1 MNIKIIRVTKD
12 EAEIEFL
19 GEGHTFLNVLKYSL
33 LQDPQVETAT
43 YDVKHPM
50 ISNPIF
56 YIRTESKDPLKAL
69 QDASLRLKDEFEALL
84 GLITSKSE
92 ALSSGTISD

>member
-1 MNIKIIRVTKD
+1 MNIKIIRATKD

-19 GEGHTFLNVLKYSL
+19 DEGHTFLNVLKYSL
-33 LQDPQVETAT
+33 LQDPQVESAT

-56 YIRTESKDPLKAL
+56 HIKTESKDPLKAL

-84 GLITSKSE
+84 GLIRLKAE
-92 ALSSGTISD
+92 ALS

>member
-1 MNIKIIRVTKD
+1 MNIKIIRVTQD

-19 GEGHTFLNVLKYSL
+19 DEGHTFLNVLKQSL
-33 LQDPQVETAT
+33 LQDPEVEIAT

-56 YIRTESKDPLKAL
+56 YIRTGSKGPLTAL
-69 QDASLRLKDEFEALL
+69 KDASLRLKDEFDTLSR
-84 GLITSKSE
+84 LIKLKS
-92 ALSSGTISD
+92 ASVA

>member
-1 MNIKIIRVTKD
+1 MNLKIIRVAED

-19 GEGHTFLNVLKYSL
+19 SEGHTFLNVLKYSL
-33 LQDPQVETAT
+33 LQDPHVESAT

-56 YIRTESKDPLKAL
+56 YIKTESKNPLKAL
-69 QDASLRLKDEFEALL
+69 RDASLRLKGEFETLL
-84 GLITSKSE
+84 GLIRVRSE
-92 ALSSGTISD
+92 EFG

>member
-1 MNIKIIRVTKD
+1 MNLKIIRVTED

-19 GEGHTFLNVLKYSL
+19 DEGHTFLNVLRYAL
-33 LQDPQVETAT
+33 LQDPHVESAT

-56 YIRTESKDPLKAL
+56 YLKTESKDPLKAL
-69 QDASLRLKDEFEALL
+69 QDASLRLKDEFETLL
-84 GLITSKSE
+84 GLIRLKSE
-92 ALSSGTISD
+92 ELA

>member
-1 MNIKIIRVTKD
+1 MNIKIVRVTEN

-19 GEGHTFLNVLKYSL
+19 DEGHTFLNVLKHSL
-33 LQDPQVETAT
+33 LQDPQVELAT

-56 YIRTESKDPLKAL
+56 YLKTESKDPLKAL
-69 QDASLRLKDEFEALL
+69 RDASLRLKDEFDELL
-84 GLITSKSE
+84 ELIRLKSE
-92 ALSSGTISD
+92 STT

>member
-1 MNIKIIRVTKD
+1 MNIRIIRATKD

-19 GEGHTFLNVLKYSL
+19 DEGHTFLNVLKYSL
-33 LQDPQVETAT
+33 LQDPHVESAT

-56 YIRTESKDPLKAL
+56 YIKTESKDPLKAL

-84 GLITSKSE
+84 GLIRFKAE
-92 ALSSGTISD
+92 AIS

>member
-12 EAEIEFL
+12 EAELEFL
-19 GEGHTFLNVLKYSL
+19 DEGHTFLNVLKYSL
-33 LQDPQVETAT
+33 LQDPQVESAT

-56 YIRTESKDPLKAL
+56 YIKTESKDPLKAL
-69 QDASLRLKDEFEALL
+69 QDASLRLKDEFDALL
-84 GLITSKSE
+84 GLIRLKAE
-92 ALSSGTISD
+92 AIS

>member
-19 GEGHTFLNVLKYSL
+19 DEGHTFLNVLKYSL
-33 LQDPQVETAT
+33 LQDPHVESAT

-56 YIRTESKDPLKAL
+56 YVKTESKDPLKAL
-69 QDASLRLKDEFEALL
+69 QDASLRLKGEFEALL
-84 GLITSKSE
+84 GLIRLKAE
-92 ALSSGTISD
+92 AIS

>member
-1 MNIKIIRVTKD
+1 MNIKIIRATKD

-19 GEGHTFLNVLKYSL
+19 DEGHTFLNILKYSL
-33 LQDPQVETAT
+33 LQDPQVESAT

-56 YIRTESKDPLKAL
+56 YIKTESKDPLKAL
-69 QDASLRLKDEFEALL
+69 QDASIRLKNEFEALL
-84 GLITSKSE
+84 GLIRLKAE
-92 ALSSGTISD
+92 ATLRDH

>member
-19 GEGHTFLNVLKYSL
+19 DEGHTFLNVLKYSL
-33 LQDPQVETAT
+33 LQDPQVESAT

-56 YIRTESKDPLKAL
+56 HIKTESKDPLKAL

-84 GLITSKSE
+84 GLIRLKAE
-92 ALSSGTISD
+92 AIS

>member
-19 GEGHTFLNVLKYSL
+19 DEGHTFLNVLKYSL
-33 LQDPQVETAT
+33 LQDPQVESAT

-56 YIRTESKDPLKAL
+56 YIKTESKDPLKAL
-69 QDASLRLKDEFEALL
+69 QDASMRLKDEFEALL
-84 GLITSKSE
+84 GLIRLKAE
-92 ALSSGTISD
+92 ALP

>member
-12 EAEIEFL
+12 EAELEFL
-19 GEGHTFLNVLKYSL
+19 DEGHTFLNVLKYSL
-33 LQDPQVETAT
+33 LQDPQVESAT

-56 YIRTESKDPLKAL
+56 YIKTESKDPLKAL

-84 GLITSKSE
+84 GLIRLKAE
-92 ALSSGTISD
+92 AIS

>member
-1 MNIKIIRVTKD
+1 MNIKIIRATKD

-19 GEGHTFLNVLKYSL
+19 DEGHTFLNVLKYSL
-33 LQDPQVETAT
+33 LQDPQVESAT

-56 YIRTESKDPLKAL
+56 RIKTKSKDPLKAL

-84 GLITSKSE
+84 GLIRSKSE
-92 ALSSGTISD
+92 AIS

>member
-12 EAEIEFL
+12 EAELEFL
-19 GEGHTFLNVLKYSL
+19 DEGHTFLNVLKYSL
-33 LQDPQVETAT
+33 LQDPQVESAT

-50 ISNPIF
+50 ISNQIF
-56 YIRTESKDPLKAL
+56 YIKTESKDPLKAL

-84 GLITSKSE
+84 GLIRLKAE
-92 ALSSGTISD
+92 AIS

>member
-1 MNIKIIRVTKD
+1 VNIKIVRVTEN

-19 GEGHTFLNVLKYSL
+19 DEGHTFLNVLKHSL
-33 LQDPQVETAT
+33 LQDPQVELAT

-56 YIRTESKDPLKAL
+56 YLKTESKDPLKAL
-69 QDASLRLKDEFEALL
+69 RDASLRLKDEFDELL
-84 GLITSKSE
+84 ELIKLKSE
-92 ALSSGTISD
+92 STA

>member
-12 EAEIEFL
+12 EAELEFL
-19 GEGHTFLNVLKYSL
+19 DEGHTFLNVLKYSL
-33 LQDPQVETAT
+33 LQDPQVESAT

-56 YIRTESKDPLKAL
+56 HIKTESKDPLKAL

-84 GLITSKSE
+84 GLIRLKAE
-92 ALSSGTISD
+92 AIS

>member
-1 MNIKIIRVTKD
+1 MNIKIVRVTES

-19 GEGHTFLNVLKYSL
+19 DEGHTFLNVLKHSL
-33 LQDPQVETAT
+33 LQDPQVELAT

-56 YIRTESKDPLKAL
+56 FLRTESKDPLKAL
-69 QDASLRLKDEFEALL
+69 RDASLRLKDEFDELL
-84 GLITSKSE
+84 ELIKLKSE
-92 ALSSGTISD
+92 SAT

>member
-1 MNIKIIRVTKD
+1 MNIKIIRVTEN

-19 GEGHTFLNVLKYSL
+19 DEGHTFLNVLKHSL
-33 LQDPQVETAT
+33 LQDPQVEIAS

-56 YIRTESKDPLKAL
+56 YIKTESKEPLTAL
-69 QDASLRLKDEFEALL
+69 REASLRLKDEFDTLL
-84 GLITSKSE
+84 GLIKQKSE
-92 ALSSGTISD
+92 SAA

>member
-1 MNIKIIRVTKD
+1 MNIKIVRVTEN

-19 GEGHTFLNVLKYSL
+19 DEGHTFLNVLKHSL
-33 LQDPQVETAT
+33 LQDPQVELAT

-56 YIRTESKDPLKAL
+56 YLKTESKDPLTAL
-69 QDASLRLKDEFEALL
+69 RDASLRLKDEFDELL
-84 GLITSKSE
+84 ELIKLKSE
-92 ALSSGTISD
+92 STT

>member
-1 MNIKIIRVTKD
+1 MNLKIIRATED

-19 GEGHTFLNVLKYSL
+19 DEGHTFLNVLKYSL
-33 LQDPQVETAT
+33 LQDPHVESAT

-56 YIRTESKDPLKAL
+56 YIKTEAKDPLQAL
-69 QDASLRLKDEFEALL
+69 RDASLRLKDEFETLL
-84 GLITSKSE
+84 ELIRLKSE
-92 ALSSGTISD
+92 GLS

>member
-19 GEGHTFLNVLKYSL
+19 DEGHTFLNILKHSL
-33 LQDPQVETAT
+33 LQDPQVEIAT

-56 YIRTESKDPLKAL
+56 YVKTESKDPLKAV
-69 QDASLRLKDEFEALL
+69 QEASLRLKGEFEALL
-84 GLITSKSE
+84 GLIRLKSE
-92 ALSSGTISD
+92 AYTQSPSDR

>member
-1 MNIKIIRVTKD
+1 MDLKIIRVTED

-19 GEGHTFLNVLKYSL
+19 DQGHTFLNVLKYAL
-33 LQDPQVETAT
+33 LQDPDVESAT

-56 YIRTESKDPLKAL
+56 HVKTKSKNPLKAVRE
-69 QDASLRLKDEFEALL
+69 ASLRLKDEFETFLEL
-84 GLITSKSE
+84 VKLKSE
-92 ALSSGTISD
+92 QFA

>member
-12 EAEIEFL
+12 EAELEFL
-19 GEGHTFLNVLKYSL
+19 DEGHTFLNVLKYSL
-33 LQDPQVETAT
+33 LQDPQVESAT

-56 YIRTESKDPLKAL
+56 YIKTESKDPLKAL

-84 GLITSKSE
+84 GLIKLKAE
-92 ALSSGTISD
+92 AIS

>member
-1 MNIKIIRVTKD
+1 MNIKIIRATKD

-19 GEGHTFLNVLKYSL
+19 DEGHTFLNVLKYSL
-33 LQDPQVETAT
+33 LQDPQVESAT

-56 YIRTESKDPLKAL
+56 RIKTESKDPLKAL

-84 GLITSKSE
+84 GLIRLKAE
-92 ALSSGTISD
+92 AIS

>member
-19 GEGHTFLNVLKYSL
+19 DEGHTFLNVLKYSL
-33 LQDPQVETAT
+33 LQDPQVESAT

-56 YIRTESKDPLKAL
+56 YIKTESKDPLKAL

-84 GLITSKSE
+84 GLIRLKAE
-92 ALSSGTISD
+92 AIS

>member
-1 MNIKIIRVTKD
+1 MNIKIVRVTEN

-19 GEGHTFLNVLKYSL
+19 DEGHTFLNVLKHSL
-33 LQDPQVETAT
+33 LQDPQVELAT

-56 YIRTESKDPLKAL
+56 YLKTESKDPLKAL
-69 QDASLRLKDEFEALL
+69 RDASLRLKDEFDELL
-84 GLITSKSE
+84 ELIKLKSE
-92 ALSSGTISD
+92 STA

>member
-1 MNIKIIRVTKD
+1 MNLKIIRVTED

-19 GEGHTFLNVLKYSL
+19 DEGHTFVNVLKYSL
-33 LQDPQVETAT
+33 LQDPHVETAT

-56 YIRTESKDPLKAL
+56 YIKTESKDPLKAL
-69 QDASLRLKDEFEALL
+69 REASLRLKDEFETLL
-84 GLITSKSE
+84 GLIRLKSE
-92 ALSSGTISD
+92 ELS

>member
-1 MNIKIIRVTKD
+1 MNIKIIRATKD

-19 GEGHTFLNVLKYSL
+19 DEGHTFLNILKYSL
-33 LQDPQVETAT
+33 LQDPQVESAT

-56 YIRTESKDPLKAL
+56 YIKTESKDPLKAL
-69 QDASLRLKDEFEALL
+69 QDASMRLKDEFEALL
-84 GLITSKSE
+84 GLIRLKAE
-92 ALSSGTISD
+92 ALP